1 METWNP
7 TFGRH
12 LFCDFLHGNFFET
25 SKFVFALEL
34 IEPAIEF
41 PLSIFTLKECKSTVE
56 ETILAQ
62 L

>member
-12 LFCDFLHGNFFET
+12 HGNFFET